1 MEQDDRDAPAERRA
15 CSTRTRPAVLL
26 ILPILPILPILS
38 VLFDSRFKDLE
49 IPHLPAVCP

>member
-26 ILPILPILPILS
+26 ILPILS
-38 VLFDSRFKDLE
+38 VLFDSRFKELE

>member
-15 CSTRTRPAVLL
+15 CSTRTRPA

-38 VLFDSRFKDLE
+38 VLFDSRFKELE

>member
-26 ILPILPILPILS
+26 ILPILPILS
-38 VLFDSRFKDLE
+38 VLFDSRFKELE
-49 IPHLPAVCP
+49 IPHLPAVGP